1 MGLRG
6 CNSSSFSS
14 GFRTWTL
21 RDQLGRDLGGTAL
34 KKIIEDAG
42 LKCISSH
49 FNMGEMRDE
58 LDQSLEWAQ
67 EMGINQV
74 ICSSFWLPE
83 EVTVD
88 DFRRS
93 CDELNQQKWEV

>member
-1 MGLRG
+1 
-6 CNSSSFSS
+6 
-14 GFRTWTL
+14 
-21 RDQLGRDLGGTAL
+21 
-34 KKIIEDAG
+34 
-42 LKCISSH
+42 
-49 FNMGEMRDE
+49 MGEIWDE